1 MGRTAPI
8 AIEENMM
15 RKILIG
21 AALAAVALAT
31 PAYANLS
38 VFACEPE
45 WGALASEIGGDK
57 VSVYNAT
64 TGAQDP
70 HQIQARPSLIA
81 KARSADITVCDGAEL
96 EIGWLPMILQQS
108 GNSKLAAGQPGAFE
122 ASRYVRLLEQPTRL
136 DRAEGDIHAAG
147 NPHIQTDP
155 RMMLPVAKALA
166 QRFAELD
173 GANAKFYAG
182 READFERRWSAALA
196 KWAAEAAPLKGV
208 SIVVQHHAWIYMENW
223 LGLHEI
229 VPLEP
234 KPGVPPS
241 SGYLAQV
248 LQKLQATPA
257 KFAIRAAYEDD
268 RPSAFI
274 CEHAGIPAV
283 VLPFTVGGTDQAKDL
298 FGLYQDTINRL
309 LAGLKK

>member
-1 MGRTAPI
+1 
-8 AIEENMM
+8 M
-15 RKILIG
+15 RKILISAG
-21 AALAAVALAT
+21 LCALALAT
-31 PAYANLS
+31 PARANLS

-45 WGALASEIGGDK
+45 WGALSSEVGGDK
-57 VSVYNAT
+57 VSVYTAT

-81 KARSADITVCDGAEL
+81 KARSADVTVCDGAEL
-96 EIGWLPMILQQS
+96 EIGWLPMILQQA
-108 GNSKLAAGQPGAFE
+108 GNSKIAVGQPGAFD
-122 ASRYVRLLEQPTRL
+122 ATTYVRLLEQPSRL

-155 RMMLPVAKALA
+155 RMMLPISKALA
-166 QRFAELD
+166 TRFAQLD
-173 GANAKFYAG
+173 AANAPYYAS
-182 READFERRWSAALA
+182 READFEKRWTTALA
-196 KWAAEAAPLKGV
+196 KWTAEAAPLKGAN
-208 SIVVQHHAWIYMENW
+208 IAVQHHAWIYMENW
-223 LGLHEI
+223 LGLHEV

-241 SGYLAQV
+241 SGYLAEV

-257 KFAIRAAYEDD
+257 KFVIRAAYEDD

-274 CEHAGIPAV
+274 SEHAGIPAV
-283 VLPFTVGGTDQAKDL
+283 VLPFTVGGTDQAKNL
-298 FGLYQDTINRL
+298 FGLYDDTISRL

>member
-1 MGRTAPI
+1 
-8 AIEENMM
+8 M
-15 RKILIG
+15 RKFLIG
-21 AALAAVALAT
+21 AALSALALSS
-31 PAYANLS
+31 PAHANLN

-45 WGALASEIGGDK
+45 WGALSHEIGGDK
-57 VSVYNAT
+57 VSIYTAT

-81 KARSADITVCDGAEL
+81 KARTADITVCDGAEL
-96 EIGWLPMILQQS
+96 EIGWLPMILQQA
-108 GNSKLAAGQPGAFE
+108 GNGKIAVGQAGAFD
-122 ASRYVRLLEQPTRL
+122 ATSYVRLLEQPSRL

-155 RMMLPVAKALA
+155 RMIPPIAKALA
-166 QRFAELD
+166 ARFSQLD
-173 GANAKFYAG
+173 GANAAYYAG
-182 READFERRWSAALA
+182 RLEDFDKRWSAALA
-196 KWAAEAAPLKGV
+196 KWTAQAAPLKGV
-208 SIVVQHHAWIYMENW
+208 NIAVQHHAWIYMENW
-223 LGLHEI
+223 LGLHEV

-241 SGYLAQV
+241 SGYLAEV

-257 KFAIRAAYEDD
+257 KFTIRAAYEDD

-274 CEHAGIPAV
+274 SEHANIPAV
-283 VLPFTVGGTDQAKDL
+283 TLPFTVGGTDGAKDL
-298 FGLYQDTINRL
+298 FSLYDDTINRL

>member
-1 MGRTAPI
+1 
-8 AIEENMM
+8 M
-15 RKILIG
+15 RKILFG
-21 AALAAVALAT
+21 AALAGLAFAT
-31 PAYANLS
+31 PASANLS
-38 VFACEPE
+38 IFACEPE
-45 WGALASEIGGDK
+45 WGALSSELGGDK

-81 KARSADITVCDGAEL
+81 KARTADITVCDGAEL
-96 EIGWLPMILQQS
+96 EIGWLPMILQQA
-108 GNSKLAAGQPGAFE
+108 GNSKIAVGQPGAFD
-122 ASRYVRLLEQPTRL
+122 ATNYVRLLEQPSRL

-166 QRFAELD
+166 ARFAQVD
-173 GANAKFYAG
+173 SANAAYYAG
-182 READFERRWSAALA
+182 READFEKRWTAAIA
-196 KWAAEAAPLKGV
+196 KWTAQAAPLKGV
-208 SIVVQHHAWIYMENW
+208 NIAVQHHAWIYMENW
-223 LGLHEI
+223 LGLHEV

-241 SGYLAQV
+241 SGYLAEV

-257 KFAIRAAYEDD
+257 KFTIRAAYEDD

-274 CEHAGIPAV
+274 SEHANIPAV
-283 VLPFTVGGTDQAKDL
+283 VLPFTVGGTDGAKDL
-298 FGLYQDTINRL
+298 FSLYQDTVNRL

>member
-1 MGRTAPI
+1 MH
-8 AIEENMM
+8 
-15 RKILIG
+15 KILIG
-21 AALAAVALAT
+21 AALAAIAFAT
-31 PAYANLS
+31 PAYAGLNI
-38 VFACEPE
+38 FACEPE
-45 WGALASEIGGDK
+45 WGALSSEIGGDK
-57 VSVYNAT
+57 VSVYTAT

-81 KARSADITVCDGAEL
+81 KARTADLTVCDGAEL

-108 GNSKLAAGQPGAFE
+108 GNSKLATGQPGAFE
-122 ASRYVRLLEQPTRL
+122 STGYVHLLEQPSRL

-155 RMMLPVAKALA
+155 RMMIPVAKALA
-166 QRFAELD
+166 ARFAQLD
-173 GANAKFYAG
+173 AADAAYYAG
-182 READFERRWSAALA
+182 READFEKRWTAALA
-196 KWAAEAAPLKGV
+196 RWTAKAAPLKGV
-208 SIVVQHHAWIYMENW
+208 NIAVQHHAWIYMENW
-223 LGLHEI
+223 LGLHEV

-241 SGYLAQV
+241 SGYLAEV

-257 KFAIRAAYEDD
+257 KFVIRAAYEDD

-274 CEHAGIPAV
+274 SEHAGIPAV

-298 FGLYQDTINRL
+298 FGLYDDTVNRL

>member
-1 MGRTAPI
+1 
-8 AIEENMM
+8 M
-15 RKILIG
+15 RKILFG
-21 AALAAVALAT
+21 AALAGLAFAT
-31 PAYANLS
+31 PASANLS
-38 VFACEPE
+38 AFACEPE
-45 WGALASEIGGDK
+45 WGALSSELGGDK

-81 KARSADITVCDGAEL
+81 KARTADITVCDGAEL
-96 EIGWLPMILQQS
+96 EIGWLPMILQQA
-108 GNSKLAAGQPGAFE
+108 GNSKIAVGQPGAFD
-122 ASRYVRLLEQPTRL
+122 ATSYVRLLEQPSRL

-155 RMMLPVAKALA
+155 RMIVPVAKALA
-166 QRFAELD
+166 ARFAQID
-173 GANAKFYAG
+173 SANAAYYAA
-182 READFERRWSAALA
+182 READFEKRWTVAIA
-196 KWAAEAAPLKGV
+196 KWTAQAAPLRGV
-208 SIVVQHHAWIYMENW
+208 NIAVQHHAWIYMENW
-223 LGLHEI
+223 LGLHEV

-241 SGYLAQV
+241 SGYLAEV

-257 KFAIRAAYEDD
+257 KFTIRAAYEDD

-274 CEHAGIPAV
+274 SEHANIPAV
-283 VLPFTVGGTDQAKDL
+283 TLPFTVGGTDGAKDL
-298 FGLYQDTINRL
+298 FSLYQDTVNRL

>member
-1 MGRTAPI
+1 
-8 AIEENMM
+8 M

-21 AALAAVALAT
+21 AALAVLAYTT
-31 PAYANLS
+31 PAYANLN

-45 WGALASEIGGDK
+45 WGALSAEIGGDK
-57 VSVYNAT
+57 VSVYTAT

-81 KARSADITVCDGAEL
+81 KARTADLTVCDGAEL

-108 GNSKLAAGQPGAFE
+108 GNSKLATGQPGAFD
-122 ASRYVRLLEQPTRL
+122 ATTYVRLLEQPSRL

-155 RMMLPVAKALA
+155 RMMPPIAKALA
-166 QRFAELD
+166 ARFAQLD
-173 GANAKFYAG
+173 GANAAYYAA
-182 READFERRWSAALA
+182 READFEKRWAAALA
-196 KWAAEAAPLKGV
+196 KWTAKAAPLKGV
-208 SIVVQHHAWIYMENW
+208 AIAVQHHAWIYMENW
-223 LGLHEI
+223 LGLHEV

-241 SGYLAQV
+241 SGYLAEV

-257 KFAIRAAYEDD
+257 KFTIRAAYEDD

-274 CEHAGIPAV
+274 SEHAGIPAV
-283 VLPFTVGGTDQAKDL
+283 VLPFTVGGTDGAKDL
-298 FGLYQDTINRL
+298 FSLYDDTINRL

>member
-1 MGRTAPI
+1 
-8 AIEENMM
+8 M
-15 RKILIG
+15 RKILIS
-21 AALAAVALAT
+21 ATLCALALAT
-31 PAYANLS
+31 PARANLS

-45 WGALASEIGGDK
+45 WGALSSEVGGDK
-57 VSVYNAT
+57 VSVYTAT

-81 KARSADITVCDGAEL
+81 KARSADVTVCDGAEL
-96 EIGWLPMILQQS
+96 EIGWLPMILQQA
-108 GNSKLAAGQPGAFE
+108 GNSKIAVGQPGAFD
-122 ASRYVRLLEQPTRL
+122 ATNYVRLLEQPSRL

-155 RMMLPVAKALA
+155 RMMLPISKALA
-166 QRFAELD
+166 VRFAQLD
-173 GANAKFYAG
+173 AANASYYAS
-182 READFERRWSAALA
+182 READFEKRWTAALA
-196 KWAAEAAPLKGV
+196 KWTAEAAPLKGAN
-208 SIVVQHHAWIYMENW
+208 IAVQHHAWIYMENW
-223 LGLHEI
+223 LGLHEV

-241 SGYLAQV
+241 SGYLAEV

-257 KFAIRAAYEDD
+257 KFVIRAAYEDD

-274 CEHAGIPAV
+274 SEHAGIPAV
-283 VLPFTVGGTDQAKDL
+283 VLPFTVGGTEQAKNL
-298 FGLYQDTINRL
+298 FGLYDDTIGRL

>member
-1 MGRTAPI
+1 
-8 AIEENMM
+8 M
-15 RKILIG
+15 RKILFG
-21 AALAAVALAT
+21 AALAGLAFAT
-31 PAYANLS
+31 PASANLS
-38 VFACEPE
+38 IFTCEPE
-45 WGALASEIGGDK
+45 WGALSSELGGDK

-81 KARSADITVCDGAEL
+81 KARTADITVCDGAEL
-96 EIGWLPMILQQS
+96 EIGWLPMILQQA
-108 GNSKLAAGQPGAFE
+108 GNSKIAVGQPGAFD
-122 ASRYVRLLEQPTRL
+122 ATNYVRLLEQPSRL

-166 QRFAELD
+166 ARFAQVD
-173 GANAKFYAG
+173 SANAAYYAG
-182 READFERRWSAALA
+182 READFEKRWTAAIA
-196 KWAAEAAPLKGV
+196 KWTAQAAPLKGV
-208 SIVVQHHAWIYMENW
+208 NIAVQHHAWIYMENW
-223 LGLHEI
+223 LGLHEV

-241 SGYLAQV
+241 SGYLAEV

-257 KFAIRAAYEDD
+257 KFTIRAAYEDD

-274 CEHAGIPAV
+274 SEHANIPAV
-283 VLPFTVGGTDQAKDL
+283 VLPFTVGGTDGAKDL
-298 FGLYQDTINRL
+298 FSLYQDTVNRL

>member
-1 MGRTAPI
+1 
-8 AIEENMM
+8 M
-15 RKILIG
+15 RNILFG
-21 AALAAVALAT
+21 AAFAGLAFAT
-31 PAYANLS
+31 PASANLS
-38 VFACEPE
+38 IFACEPE
-45 WGALASEIGGDK
+45 WGALSSELGGDK

-81 KARSADITVCDGAEL
+81 KARTADITVCDGAEL
-96 EIGWLPMILQQS
+96 EIGWLPMILQQA
-108 GNSKLAAGQPGAFE
+108 GNGKIAVGQPGAFD
-122 ASRYVRLLEQPTRL
+122 ATNYVRLLEQPSRL

-155 RMMLPVAKALA
+155 RMILPVAKALA
-166 QRFAELD
+166 ARFAQID
-173 GANAKFYAG
+173 SANAAYYAA
-182 READFERRWSAALA
+182 READFEKRWTAAVA
-196 KWAAEAAPLKGV
+196 KWTAQAAPLKGV
-208 SIVVQHHAWIYMENW
+208 NIAVQHHAWIYMENW
-223 LGLHEI
+223 LGLHEV

-241 SGYLAQV
+241 SGYLAEV

-257 KFAIRAAYEDD
+257 KFTIRAAYEDD

-274 CEHAGIPAV
+274 SEHANIPAV
-283 VLPFTVGGTDQAKDL
+283 VLPFTVGGTDGAKDL
-298 FGLYQDTINRL
+298 FSLYQDTINRL

>member
-1 MGRTAPI
+1 MRISAFLPASPNGPRLPARSAETRFPSIPPRRARRTRT
-8 AIEENMM
+8 E
-15 RKILIG
+15 
-21 AALAAVALAT
+21 
-31 PAYANLS
+31 
-38 VFACEPE
+38 
-45 WGALASEIGGDK
+45 
-57 VSVYNAT
+57 
-64 TGAQDP
+64 
-70 HQIQARPSLIA
+70 IQARPSLIA

-108 GNSKLAAGQPGAFE
+108 GNAKIATGQPGAFE
-122 ASRYVRLLEQPTRL
+122 ATNYVRLLEQPTRL

-155 RMMLPVAKALA
+155 RMMLPIAKALA
-166 QRFAELD
+166 GRFAQLD
-173 GANAKFYAG
+173 GANAQYYAN
-182 READFERRWSAALA
+182 REAEFEKHWTVAIA
-196 KWAAEAAPLKGV
+196 KWTAEAAPLRGV

-223 LGLHEI
+223 LGLHEV

-241 SGYLAQV
+241 SGYLAEV
-248 LQKLQATPA
+248 LEKLQAMLV

-274 CEHAGIPAV
+274 SERAGIPAV

-298 FGLYQDTINRL
+298 FSLYDDTINRL

>member
-1 MGRTAPI
+1 
-8 AIEENMM
+8 M
-15 RKILIG
+15 RKFLLL
-21 AALAAVALAT
+21 AALAIAAT
-31 PAYANLS
+31 PAHANLS

-45 WGALASEIGGDK
+45 WGALSSEVGGDK
-57 VSVYNAT
+57 VSIYNAT

-96 EIGWLPMILQQS
+96 EIGWLPMILQQA
-108 GNSKLAAGQPGAFE
+108 GNAKIAVGQPGAFD
-122 ASRYVRLLEQPTRL
+122 ATNYVRLLEQPSRL

-155 RMMLPVAKALA
+155 RMMLSVAKALA
-166 QRFAELD
+166 ARFAQID
-173 GANAKFYAG
+173 SANAAYYAA
-182 READFERRWSAALA
+182 READFDKRWNTALA
-196 KWAAEAAPLKGV
+196 KWTTQAAPLRAV
-208 SIVVQHHAWIYMENW
+208 NIAVQHHAWIYMENW
-223 LGLHEI
+223 LGLHEV

-241 SGYLAQV
+241 SGYLAEV

-257 KFAIRAAYEDD
+257 RFVIRAAYEDD
-268 RPSAFI
+268 RPSAFVS
-274 CEHAGIPAV
+274 EHAGIPAI
-283 VLPFTVGGTDQAKDL
+283 VLPFTVGGTDGAKDL
-298 FGLYQDTINRL
+298 FSLYEDTINRM

>member
-1 MGRTAPI
+1 
-8 AIEENMM
+8 M
-15 RKILIG
+15 REYLIPMAL
-21 AALAAVALAT
+21 AALAFAS
-31 PAYANLS
+31 PAYANLN

-45 WGALASEIGGDK
+45 WGALSGEIGGDK
-57 VSVYNAT
+57 VSVYTAT

-96 EIGWLPMILQQS
+96 EIGWLPMILQQAN
-108 GNSKLAAGQPGAFE
+108 NSKIAVGQSGAFE
-122 ASRYVRLLEQPTRL
+122 ATGYVHLLEQPSRL

-166 QRFAELD
+166 ARFSQLD
-173 GANAKFYAG
+173 AANASTYAS
-182 READFERRWSAALA
+182 RLADFGKRWNAALA
-196 KWAAEAAPLKGV
+196 KWTAQAAPLRGV
-208 SIVVQHHAWIYMENW
+208 NIAVQHHAWIYMENW
-223 LGLHEI
+223 LGLHEV

-241 SGYLAQV
+241 SGYLAEV

-257 KFAIRAAYEDD
+257 KFTIRAAYEDD

-274 CEHAGIPAV
+274 SEHAGIPAV
-283 VLPFTVGGTDQAKDL
+283 TLPFTVGGTDGAKDL
-298 FGLYQDTINRL
+298 FGLYEDTINRM

>member
-1 MGRTAPI
+1 
-8 AIEENMM
+8 M
-15 RKILIG
+15 RNILFG
-21 AALAAVALAT
+21 AAFAGLAFAT
-31 PAYANLS
+31 PASANLS
-38 VFACEPE
+38 IFACEPE
-45 WGALASEIGGDK
+45 WGALSSELGGDK

-81 KARSADITVCDGAEL
+81 KARTADITVCDGAEL
-96 EIGWLPMILQQS
+96 EIGWLPMILQQA
-108 GNSKLAAGQPGAFE
+108 GNGKIAVGQPGAFD
-122 ASRYVRLLEQPTRL
+122 ATNYVRLLEQPSRL

-166 QRFAELD
+166 ARFAQID
-173 GANAKFYAG
+173 SANAPYYAA
-182 READFERRWSAALA
+182 READFEKRWTAAVA
-196 KWAAEAAPLKGV
+196 KWTAQAAPLKGV
-208 SIVVQHHAWIYMENW
+208 NIAVQHHAWIYMENW
-223 LGLHEI
+223 LGLHEV

-241 SGYLAQV
+241 SGYLAEV

-257 KFAIRAAYEDD
+257 KFTIRAAYEDD

-274 CEHAGIPAV
+274 SEHANIPAV
-283 VLPFTVGGTDQAKDL
+283 VLPFTVGGTDGAKDL
-298 FGLYQDTINRL
+298 FSLYQDTINRL

>member
-1 MGRTAPI
+1 
-8 AIEENMM
+8 M
-15 RKILIG
+15 RKTLIG
-21 AALAAVALAT
+21 AALSAFALSS
-31 PAYANLS
+31 PAHANLN

-45 WGALASEIGGDK
+45 WGALSHEIGGDK
-57 VSVYNAT
+57 VSIYTAT

-81 KARSADITVCDGAEL
+81 KARTADITVCDGAEL
-96 EIGWLPMILQQS
+96 EIGWLPMILQQA
-108 GNSKLAAGQPGAFE
+108 GNGKIAVGQPGAFD
-122 ASRYVRLLEQPTRL
+122 ATNYVRLLEQPSRL

-166 QRFAELD
+166 ARFSQLD
-173 GANAKFYAG
+173 GANTAYYAG
-182 READFERRWSAALA
+182 RLDDFNKRWSAALT
-196 KWAAEAAPLKGV
+196 KWTAEAAPLKGV
-208 SIVVQHHAWIYMENW
+208 NIAVQHHAWIYMENW
-223 LGLHEI
+223 LGLHEV

-241 SGYLAQV
+241 SGYLAEV

-257 KFAIRAAYEDD
+257 KFTIRAAYEDD
-268 RPSAFI
+268 RPSVFI
-274 CEHAGIPAV
+274 SEHANIPAV
-283 VLPFTVGGTDQAKDL
+283 VLPFTVGGTDGAKDL
-298 FGLYQDTINRL
+298 FGLYDDTINRL